1 VNPLIL
7 FFSGLIIGISLYFFQ
22 RRESRKS
29 AASLKDKNARLE
41 QEKKIVVEF
50 MHNLAVAIGEGVPR
64 KELYQRIA
72 HTAVIT
78 TGAMSACIYEK
89 TKSGRLQGVAVE
101 GLFPPQRAI
110 KQSKLKEG
118 ESRARFLETILTSE
132 TLEEGEGIVGQVAK
146 TGKPV
151 LVEDANLDPRV
162 VLHKDDSL
170 KSKSLVYAPLI
181 HDDRCYGVLVVAN
194 PTNGSSFSRMD
205 FSLISSL
212 AEQAALAIKNSDA
225 MNLRLEK
232 SRIDS
237 DLHLASEVQELFLT
251 QQFPAYKGIELD
263 AQYLP
268 SAQVGGDFYDFY
280 KLSSTKFGVCVA
292 DVSGKGVP
300 ASLLMAICQT
310 NLRHFVHKSSQPS
323 VILKNL
329 NQQLEQ
335 RIRQDMFI
343 TLFFAIVDTKNKK
356 ITYSRAGHEPGL
368 ILKATTD
375 EKNGSMVEELHGG
388 GMAVGMVPY
397 EIFDEMIEDHETNFE
412 NGDCLFLYTDGVTEA
427 TNDEGTEFG
436 IKNLENFVATN
447 SSLSPKKINRKLI
460 SKLDSF
466 SSTQYERD
474 DITLLTIK
482 KTES

>member
-1 VNPLIL
+1 MNPLIL

-118 ESRARFLETILTSE
+118 ESRARFLETVLTSE
-132 TLEEGEGIVGQVAK
+132 TLGEGEGIVGQVAK

-194 PTNGSSFSRMD
+194 PTNGSSFSQMD

-251 QQFPAYKGIELD
+251 HQFPAYKGIELD

-375 EKNGSMVEELHGG
+375 DKNGSRVEELRGG
-388 GMAVGMVPY
+388 GMAVGMVPC

-436 IKNLENFVATN
+436 IKNLENFVTTN

-466 SSTQYERD
+466 SSTQFERD

-482 KTES
+482 KTQS

>member
-22 RRESRKS
+22 RRESRKF
-29 AASLKDKNARLE
+29 AASLRDKNARLE

-118 ESRARFLETILTSE
+118 ESRARFLETVLTSE

-194 PTNGSSFSRMD
+194 PTNGSSFSQMD

-251 QQFPAYKGIELD
+251 HQFPAYKGIELD

-375 EKNGSMVEELHGG
+375 DKNGSRVEELRGG
-388 GMAVGMVPY
+388 GMAVGMVPC

-436 IKNLENFVATN
+436 IKNLENFVTTN

-466 SSTQYERD
+466 SSTQFERD

-482 KTES
+482 KTQS

>member
-1 VNPLIL
+1 M
-7 FFSGLIIGISLYFFQ
+7 IIGISFYFFQ
-22 RRESRKS
+22 RRESRKF

-194 PTNGSSFSRMD
+194 PTNGSSFSQMD

-280 KLSSTKFGVCVA
+280 KLSSTKFGVCIA

-368 ILKATTD
+368 ILKAKTD
-375 EKNGSMVEELHGG
+375 DKEGSSVEELHGG
-388 GMAVGMVPY
+388 GMAVGMVPC

-412 NGDCLFLYTDGVTEA
+412 NGDYLILYTDGVTEA
-427 TNDEGTEFG
+427 TNDEGMEFG
-436 IKNLENFVATN
+436 IKNLENFVSTN
-447 SSLSPKKINRKLI
+447 SDLSPKKINRKLI

-466 SSTQYERD
+466 SSKQFERD

-482 KTES
+482 KT

>member
-1 VNPLIL
+1 MNPLIL

-118 ESRARFLETILTSE
+118 ESRARFLETVLTSE

-194 PTNGSSFSRMD
+194 PTNGSSFSQMD

-251 QQFPAYKGIELD
+251 HQFPAYKGIELD

-375 EKNGSMVEELHGG
+375 DKNGSRVEELRGG
-388 GMAVGMVPY
+388 GMAVGMVPC

-436 IKNLENFVATN
+436 IKNLENFVTTN
-447 SSLSPKKINRKLI
+447 SSLSPKKINRKLM

-466 SSTQYERD
+466 SSSQFERD

-482 KTES
+482 KTQS

>member
-1 VNPLIL
+1 MNPLIL

-22 RRESRKS
+22 RRESRKF

-194 PTNGSSFSRMD
+194 PTNGSSFSQMD

-251 QQFPAYKGIELD
+251 HQFPAYKGIELD

-375 EKNGSMVEELHGG
+375 DKNGSRVEELRGG
-388 GMAVGMVPY
+388 GMAVGMVPC

-436 IKNLENFVATN
+436 IKNLENFVTTN

-466 SSTQYERD
+466 SSSQFERD

-482 KTES
+482 KTQS

>member
-1 VNPLIL
+1 MSPFIL
-7 FFSGLIIGISLYFFQ
+7 FFSGLIIGISFYFFQ
-22 RRESRKS
+22 RRESRKLTV
-29 AASLKDKNARLE
+29 SLKDKNARLE

-194 PTNGSSFSRMD
+194 PTNGSSFSQMD

-280 KLSSTKFGVCVA
+280 KLSSTKFGVCIA

-368 ILKATTD
+368 ILKAKTD
-375 EKNGSMVEELHGG
+375 DMEGSSVEELHGG
-388 GMAVGMVPY
+388 GMAVGMVPC

-412 NGDCLFLYTDGVTEA
+412 NGDYLILYTDGVTEA
-427 TNDEGTEFG
+427 TNDEGLEFG
-436 IKNLENFVATN
+436 IKNLENFVSTN
-447 SSLSPKKINRKLI
+447 SDLSPKKINRKLI

-466 SSTQYERD
+466 SSKQFERD

-482 KTES
+482 KT

>member
-1 VNPLIL
+1 MSPLIL
-7 FFSGLIIGISLYFFQ
+7 FFSGLIIGISFYFFQ
-22 RRESRKS
+22 RRESRKLTV
-29 AASLKDKNARLE
+29 SLKDKNARLE

-194 PTNGSSFSRMD
+194 PTNGSSFSQMD

-280 KLSSTKFGVCVA
+280 KLSSTKFGVCIA

-368 ILKATTD
+368 ILKAKTD
-375 EKNGSMVEELHGG
+375 DMEGSSVEELHGG
-388 GMAVGMVPY
+388 GMAVGMVPC

-412 NGDCLFLYTDGVTEA
+412 NGDYLILYTDGVTEA
-427 TNDEGTEFG
+427 TNDEGLEFG
-436 IKNLENFVATN
+436 IKNLENFVSTN
-447 SSLSPKKINRKLI
+447 SDLSPKKINRKLI

-466 SSTQYERD
+466 SSKQFERD

-482 KTES
+482 KT

>member
-1 VNPLIL
+1 MNPLIL

-22 RRESRKS
+22 RRESRKF

-194 PTNGSSFSRMD
+194 PTNGSSFSQMD

-251 QQFPAYKGIELD
+251 HQFPAYKGIELD

-375 EKNGSMVEELHGG
+375 DKNGSRVEELRGG
-388 GMAVGMVPY
+388 GMAVGMVPC

-436 IKNLENFVATN
+436 IKNLENFVTTN
-447 SSLSPKKINRKLI
+447 SSLSPKKINRKLM

-466 SSTQYERD
+466 SSSQFERD

-482 KTES
+482 KTQS

>member
-118 ESRARFLETILTSE
+118 ESRARFLETVLTSE

-194 PTNGSSFSRMD
+194 PTNGSSFSQMD

-251 QQFPAYKGIELD
+251 HQFPAYKGIELD

-375 EKNGSMVEELHGG
+375 DKNGSRVEELRGG
-388 GMAVGMVPY
+388 GMAVGMVPC

-436 IKNLENFVATN
+436 IKNLENFVTTN

-466 SSTQYERD
+466 SSSQFERD

-482 KTES
+482 KTQS

>member
-1 VNPLIL
+1 MNPYLL
-7 FFSGLIIGISLYFFQ
+7 FSIGLFVGLVFYFYNKKQ
-22 RRESRKS
+22 SKKTTS
-29 AASLKDKNARLE
+29 YLKNRNARLE
-41 QEKKIVVEF
+41 QEKKIVVDF
-50 MHNLAVAIGEGVPR
+50 MHNLAVAIGEGVPK

-89 TKSGRLQGVAVE
+89 SKSGRLQGVAVE

-110 KQSKLKEG
+110 KQSALQKEN
-118 ESRARFLETILTSE
+118 SRARFLETILTSE
-132 TLEEGEGIVGQVAK
+132 TLEEEEGIVGQVAK

-151 LVEDANLDPRV
+151 LVEDASTDPRIV
-162 VLHKDDSL
+162 KHKDESL
-170 KSKSLVYAPLI
+170 TAKSLVYAPLI
-181 HDDRCYGVLVVAN
+181 HDDKCLGVLVVAN
-194 PTNGSSFSRMD
+194 PANNQPFSQMD

-251 QQFPAYKGIELD
+251 HKFPEHKGIEID

-280 KLSSTKFGVCVA
+280 KLSSTKFGICIA

-310 NLRHFVHKSSQPS
+310 NLRHFVKKSAKPS
-323 VILKNL
+323 EILKNL
-329 NQQLEQ
+329 NQQLEE

-343 TLFFAIVDTKNKK
+343 TLFFAIIDTKSNKL
-356 ITYSRAGHEPGL
+356 TYSRAGHEPA
-368 ILKATTD
+368 ILLKSSTD
-375 EKNGSMVEELHGG
+375 GKNSSIQKLHGN
-388 GMAVGMVPY
+388 GMAVGMVPSD
-397 EIFDEMIEDHETNFE
+397 IFDEMIEDQETAFDS
-412 NGDCLFLYTDGVTEA
+412 GDCLLLYTDGVSEA
-427 TNDEGTEFG
+427 TNNDGEEFG
-436 IKNLENFVATN
+436 IQNLESFVSNNAK
-447 SSLSPKKINRKLI
+447 LSPKSINRKLI
-460 SKLDSF
+460 AKLDEF
-466 SSTQYERD
+466 SSSELERD
-474 DITLLTIK
+474 DVTLLTVR
-482 KTES
+482 KT

>member
-1 VNPLIL
+1 MNPLIL

-194 PTNGSSFSRMD
+194 PTNGSSFSQMD

-251 QQFPAYKGIELD
+251 HQFPAYKGIELD

-375 EKNGSMVEELHGG
+375 DKNGSRVEELRGG
-388 GMAVGMVPY
+388 GMAVGMVPC

-436 IKNLENFVATN
+436 IKNLENFVTTN

-466 SSTQYERD
+466 SSTQFERD

-482 KTES
+482 KTHS

>member
-1 VNPLIL
+1 MNPLIL

-22 RRESRKS
+22 RRKSRKS

-89 TKSGRLQGVAVE
+89 TQSGRLQGVAVE

-151 LVEDANLDPRV
+151 LVEDAKLDPRV
-162 VLHKDDSL
+162 VLHNDDSL

-375 EKNGSMVEELHGG
+375 DKNGSRVEELHGG
-388 GMAVGMVPY
+388 GMAVGMVPC

>member
-1 VNPLIL
+1 MNLIFTL
-7 FFSGLIIGISLYFFQ
+7 LAGLSLGIIIHLIYKNKYTKTTN
-22 RRESRKS
+22 E
-29 AASLKDKNARLE
+29 LKNKNARLE
-41 QEKKIVVEF
+41 QEKEIVVDF

-64 KELYQRIA
+64 QELYQRIA

-78 TGAMSACIYEK
+78 TGAMSSCIYEK
-89 TKSGRLQGVAVE
+89 SSSGRLQGVAVE

-110 KQSKLKEG
+110 KQSKIKEG
-118 ESRARFLETILTSE
+118 ESRARFLESVLTSE

-146 TGKPV
+146 TGKAV
-151 LVEDANLDPRV
+151 LVEDATLDPRIV
-162 VLHKDDSL
+162 KHQDDSL

-181 HDDRCYGVLVVAN
+181 HDDKSYGVLVVAN
-194 PTNGSSFSRMD
+194 PANGLSFSQMD

-251 QQFPAYKGIELD
+251 HEFPEHKGIEID

-280 KLSSTKFGVCVA
+280 KLSSTKFAVCIA

-310 NLRHFVHKSSQPS
+310 NLRHFVKKASKPS
-323 VILKNL
+323 EILKSL
-329 NQQLEQ
+329 NEQLEE

-343 TLFFAIVDTKNKK
+343 TLFFAIIDTKNKK
-356 ITYSRAGHEPGL
+356 LIYSRAGHEPAIL
-368 ILKATTD
+368 IRNAGQGDSAK
-375 EKNGSMVEELHGG
+375 VEELHGN
-388 GMAVGMVPY
+388 GMALGMVPS
-397 EIFDEMIEDHETNFE
+397 EIFDEMIEDKETTFNP
-412 NGDCLFLYTDGVTEA
+412 GDCLFLFTDGVTEA
-427 TNDEGTEFG
+427 TNQEGEEFG
-436 IKNLENFVATN
+436 IQNLKSFASKNI
-447 SSLSPKKINRKLI
+447 SLGPKSINRKLI
-460 SKLDSF
+460 SKINHF
-466 SSTQYERD
+466 SSSQFERD
-474 DITLLTIK
+474 DITLLCVK
-482 KTES
+482 KS

>member
-118 ESRARFLETILTSE
+118 ESRARFLETVLTSE

-194 PTNGSSFSRMD
+194 PTNGSSFSQMD

-251 QQFPAYKGIELD
+251 HQFPAYKGIELD

-375 EKNGSMVEELHGG
+375 DKNGSRVEELRGG
-388 GMAVGMVPY
+388 GMAVGMVPC

-436 IKNLENFVATN
+436 IKNLENFVTTN

-466 SSTQYERD
+466 SSTQFERD

-482 KTES
+482 KTHS

>member
-1 VNPLIL
+1 MNPVIL
-7 FFSGLIIGISLYFFQ
+7 FCSGLLIGIGLYYFH
-22 RRESRKS
+22 RRESRKF
-29 AASLKDKNARLE
+29 AASLKDKNTRLE

-72 HTAVIT
+72 HTAVMT

-89 TKSGRLQGVAVE
+89 NKSGRLQGVAVE

-110 KQSKLKEG
+110 KQSRLIG
-118 ESRARFLETILTSE
+118 DESRARFLETVLTSE

-151 LVEDANLDPRV
+151 LVEDATIDPRII
-162 VLHKDDSL
+162 LHKDESL

-181 HDDRCYGVLVVAN
+181 HDDRSYGVLVVAN
-194 PTNGSSFSRMD
+194 PANGLPFSQMD
-205 FSLISSL
+205 FSLICSL

-225 MNLRLEK
+225 MNIRLEK

-251 QQFPAYKGIELD
+251 QKFPEHKGLELD

-280 KLSSTKFGVCVA
+280 KLSATKFGVCVA

-310 NLRHFVHKSSQPS
+310 NLRHFVQKSAQPS

-335 RIRQDMFI
+335 SIRQDMFI
-343 TLFFAIVDTKNKK
+343 TLFFAIIDTKNKK

-368 ILKATTD
+368 LIRG
-375 EKNGSMVEELHGG
+375 EKDSKDHSGVEELHGG
-388 GMAVGMVPY
+388 GMAVGMVPC
-397 EIFDEMIEDHETNFE
+397 EIFEEMIEDHQTSFE
-412 NGDCLFLYTDGVTEA
+412 NGDCLLLYTDGVTEA
-427 TNDEGTEFG
+427 TNDEGEEFG
-436 IKNLENFVATN
+436 IKKLENFA
-447 SSLSPKKINRKLI
+447 SIHGDLSPKIINRKLI
-460 SKLDSF
+460 SNLDSF
-466 SSTQYERD
+466 SSTQFERD

-482 KTES
+482 KTPV